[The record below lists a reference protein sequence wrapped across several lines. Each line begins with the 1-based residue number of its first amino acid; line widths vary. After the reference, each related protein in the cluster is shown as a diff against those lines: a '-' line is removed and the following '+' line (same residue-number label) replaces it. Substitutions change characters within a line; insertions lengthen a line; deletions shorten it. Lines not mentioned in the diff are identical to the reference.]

1 MILSFFILNQ
11 KKQKKTKKEKGKET
25 KTQEQKNIVIN
36 SMNCYLTILVS
47 VYIIYV
53 LNYFKTTYSIAHPI
67 SYFKNS
73 YIFHPIYNTRT
84 ERSMICQ
91 FGHDAS
97 WLLVL
102 FILMRIY
109 IIKHKIIP
117 MKQIKQISTLVLS
130 SVFIV
135 SLVNLNAVLYLL
147 PYYILE
153 LLYIKNFI

>member
-11 KKQKKTKKEKGKET
+11 KKQKKEKGNQKE
-25 KTQEQKNIVIN
+25 TQEQKNIVIN

-67 SYFKNS
+67 SYFKNR
-73 YIFHPIYNTRT
+73 YIFHPIYNTKT
-84 ERSMICQ
+84 KKSMICQ

-97 WLLVL
+97 WLLAV
-102 FILMRIY
+102 FILMRFY
-109 IIKHKIIP
+109 IIKHKILS
-117 MKQIKQISTLVLS
+117 MKQIKQVSKLILC

-153 LLYIKNFI
+153 LLYLKNFI

>member
-1 MILSFFILNQ
+1 
-11 KKQKKTKKEKGKET
+11 
-25 KTQEQKNIVIN
+25 
-36 SMNCYLTILVS
+36 MNCYITVLVA

-67 SYFKNS
+67 SYFK
-73 YIFHPIYNTRT
+73 YKYMFHPIYNTKT
-84 ERSMICQ
+84 KKSMICQ

-97 WLLVL
+97 WFIALFLLT
-102 FILMRIY
+102 RIY

-117 MKQIKQISTLVLS
+117 TKQIKQISTMVLW

-147 PYYILE
+147 PYFIFE
-153 LLYIKNFI
+153 LLYIKNII